1 MKRAFFFCFAIVAM
15 DFDCM
20 KKVIDD
26 RNSVRVF
33 NGKKIEEGVL
43 EEILGYSL
51 VIEQQDVT

>member
-1 MKRAFFFCFAIVAM
+1 
-15 DFDCM
+15 M

-33 NGKKIEEGVL
+33 SGKKIEEGVL